1 MIKKF
6 SKRQLLD
13 QCGFNAE
20 ETQIILDYQKKLP
33 ILVENDSVEGFCID
47 ARDLWKQLGEPQGK
61 FADWIKRKIK
71 WIIYK
76 LDGLVPKIHNLP
88 DVVYIKWM
96 GEEFIIKK

>member
-33 ILVENDSVEGFCID
+33 ILVENDNVEGFCID

-61 FADWIKRKIK
+61 FADWVKRKITT
-71 WIIYK
+71 
-76 LDGLVPKIHNLP
+76 
-88 DVVYIKWM
+88 
-96 GEEFIIKK
+96 KKNQRWNIVICRK